1 MSLPLGESVQLIH
14 RSPGTADSYGNTTMV
29 DQTPVTLEGVGWD
42 PGTSTEAVNGQD
54 TVVQTPRF
62 LLPAGTAVDPLDAIV
77 RANGN
82 RYEVTGE
89 PGDYVSPFTGWAPG
103 VVVNVRR
110 VTG

>member
-1 MSLPLGESVQLIH
+1 MSLPLGESVQFVH
-14 RSPGTADSYGNTTMV
+14 RTVTGQDSYGNDV
-29 DQTPVTLEGVGWD
+29 VTDSTVAVSNVGWD
-42 PGTSTEAVNGQD
+42 PGTSTEALNGQD
-54 TVVQTPRF
+54 QVVQMPRF
-62 LLPAGTAVDPLDAIV
+62 FLPAGIAVDPLDAIV